1 MSSGGFR
8 VYPVPKVRYSTSDD
22 VENVMLSRLVTD
34 APRRPWDYFTRN
46 VLDWRYGEHFALI
59 GPTGQ
64 GKTTMLRHL
73 LPFHKYVTVFATKPR
88 DDSMD
93 KIIQSGYHPTRQWK
107 SLDPKEYPR
116 RVLWPD
122 ASDME
127 KMVKEQKEEF
137 HRAFGKIYKEGGWT
151 VAIDEAWWFSNILG
165 LGEDLK
171 IYLLQGRSMGISLLA
186 ATQRPAKVPLEFY
199 DQSTHLMFWRDNDR
213 QNLDRISGIG
223 WLSSGFIRQTVAS
236 LEPYQVLYIN
246 TRTGQMVR
254 TRAPK

>member
-1 MSSGGFR
+1 MSAGGFR
-8 VYPVPKVRYSTSDD
+8 VYPVPKVPRYRNDD
-22 VENVMLSRLVTD
+22 VENVMMSRLVTE

-46 VLDWRYGEHFALI
+46 VLDWRYGEHFSLI

-64 GKTTMLRHL
+64 GKTTMLRAL
-73 LPFHKYVTVFATKPR
+73 IPFHRYVAVFATKPR

-93 KIIQSGYHPTRQWK
+93 AIIRGGYEPVKQWK

-122 ASDME
+122 ASDMD
-127 KMVKEQKEEF
+127 KMIKEQREEF

-151 VAIDEAWWFSNILG
+151 VAIDEAWWFTNILG

-171 IYLLQGRSMGISLLA
+171 IFLLQGRAMGISLLA
-186 ATQRPAKVPLEFY
+186 ATQRPSKIPLEFY
-199 DQSTHLMFWRDNDR
+199 DQSTHLMFWRDNDET
-213 QNLDRISGIG
+213 NLQRISGIG
-223 WLSSGFIRQTVAS
+223 WRSAGLIREIVAN
-236 LEPYQVLYIN
+236 LEPFQVLYIN
-246 TRTGQMVR
+246 TRTGQMCR